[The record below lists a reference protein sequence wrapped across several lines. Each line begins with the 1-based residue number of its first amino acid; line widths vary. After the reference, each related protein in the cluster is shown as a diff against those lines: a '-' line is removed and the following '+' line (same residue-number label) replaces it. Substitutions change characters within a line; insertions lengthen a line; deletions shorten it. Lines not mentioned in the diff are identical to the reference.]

1 MLTVL
6 KLACKIA
13 ANLLLLEQKGLQV
26 TDSARGLL
34 LFDAWIPEDPQCM
47 TSQQNFLAGF

>member
-1 MLTVL
+1 LTVSLQSLAAFHTNVFPQMLTVL

-34 LFDAWIPEDPQCM
+34 LFDA
-47 TSQQNFLAGF
+47 